1 VGSAS
6 ECAPRLK
13 AECAQNAEKLPELVG
28 ILPSFRSV
36 NVRLN
41 VDDRLKKE
49 REAEQA
55 RKAAKEK

>member
-13 AECAQNAEKLPELVG
+13 AECAQNAEKLPEPVG
-28 ILPSFRSV
+28 IPSFRSV

-49 REAEQA
+49 RREAEKA
-55 RKAAKEK
+55 RKK